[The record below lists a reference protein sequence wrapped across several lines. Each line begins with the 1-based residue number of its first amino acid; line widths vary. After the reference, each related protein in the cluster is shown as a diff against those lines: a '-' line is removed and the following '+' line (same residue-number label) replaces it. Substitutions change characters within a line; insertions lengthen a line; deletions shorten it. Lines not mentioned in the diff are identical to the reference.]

1 MCAVQG
7 DAWSLCLRLRDLGLL
22 AKPTHG
28 DIIRLAPPL
37 IMTEPQIMECAAIIT
52 RAIDEL
58 AAGKL
63 AGTGGA
69 H

>member
-1 MCAVQG
+1 
-7 DAWSLCLRLRDLGLL
+7 
-22 AKPTHG
+22 
-28 DIIRLAPPL
+28 
-37 IMTEPQIMECAAIIT
+37 MTEPQITECAAIIT